1 MNIRNRVK
9 ELRYEKA
16 SELKANPKNWRTHGD
31 RQKLAMN
38 GLLSEI
44 GFAGAVIAREL
55 EDGSLML
62 IDGHLRQ
69 ETAGDQEVPVL
80 VLDVDE
86 QEADRLLLTFDP
98 LKEMASTDYAA
109 LESLLSE
116 VKTNESHVADLFE
129 KLQDT
134 IPQPEDF
141 EDVEDEDVD
150 YQDMDGIRMIQLFLS
165 DSAREGFF
173 MQADALSSVYET
185 DNMTDTITEAMR
197 RELGEA

>member
-16 SELKANPKNWRTHGD
+16 SSLKANPKNWRTHGD
-31 RQKLAMN
+31 RQKMTMN

-69 ETAGDQEVPVL
+69 ESAGNQKVPVL

-86 QEADRLLLTFDP
+86 KEADRLLLTFDP
-98 LKEMASTDYAA
+98 MKEMAKTDYAA
-109 LESLLSE
+109 LEALL
-116 VKTNESHVADLFE
+116 ESVQTDEANVADLFE
-129 KLQDT
+129 KLQGT
-134 IPQPEDF
+134 LPEAESVE
-141 EDVEDEDVD
+141 EDSEDS
-150 YQDMDGIRMIQLFLS
+150 QKR
-165 DSAREGFF
+165 
-173 MQADALSSVYET
+173 
-185 DNMTDTITEAMR
+185 
-197 RELGEA
+197 